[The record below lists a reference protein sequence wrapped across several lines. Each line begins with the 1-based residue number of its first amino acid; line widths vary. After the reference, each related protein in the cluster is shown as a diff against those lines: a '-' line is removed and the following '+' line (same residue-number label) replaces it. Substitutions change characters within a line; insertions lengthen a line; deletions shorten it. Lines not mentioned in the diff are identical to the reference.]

1 MQIFLPLVIGKYGF
15 PQIFMFF
22 IAQNDATYIREL
34 KRTPSAIFETMIE
47 AKTKKK
53 WPKLFR
59 VAHDFQVFALTLYY
73 LLVSAY
79 GFWRRNVNKKIQ
91 NCAL

>member
-47 AKTKKK
+47 AKTRK
-53 WPKLFR
+53 
-59 VAHDFQVFALTLYY
+59 
-73 LLVSAY
+73 S
-79 GFWRRNVNKKIQ
+79 GQ
-91 NCAL
+91 NCSEWLTIFKCSL